1 MRMKGILKQAFL
13 KTIPVMV
20 GYVFIGIAFGLLI
33 QRAGYHWL
41 WALAISGLVYAGSMQ
56 FVLVGLL
63 TQGASLVTVA
73 ITTLMVNSRH
83 MFYGLSFIDTF
94 KAMGKAA
101 WYMVFSLT
109 DETYALLCST
119 APVGTDREHKRLMLL
134 MSVLDQ
140 SYWVSGSLLG
150 ALLGEALSFDITGID
165 FAMTALFTVICVEQ
179 WLANPNHI
187 SALLGLLCA
196 IISLLVFGPSA
207 FLLPALVACGT
218 LLMLGKRPLQ
228 AYDRYVETKKTP
240 GKTPKETL

>member
-1 MRMKGILKQAFL
+1 
-13 KTIPVMV
+13 
-20 GYVFIGIAFGLLI
+20 
-33 QRAGYHWL
+33 
-41 WALAISGLVYAGSMQ
+41 
-56 FVLVGLL
+56 
-63 TQGASLVTVA
+63 
-73 ITTLMVNSRH
+73 
-83 MFYGLSFIDTF
+83 
-94 KAMGKAA
+94 MGKAA

-165 FAMTALFTVICVEQ
+165 FAMTALFTVIVVEQ

-228 AYDRYVETKKTP
+228 AYDRYVQTKKTP